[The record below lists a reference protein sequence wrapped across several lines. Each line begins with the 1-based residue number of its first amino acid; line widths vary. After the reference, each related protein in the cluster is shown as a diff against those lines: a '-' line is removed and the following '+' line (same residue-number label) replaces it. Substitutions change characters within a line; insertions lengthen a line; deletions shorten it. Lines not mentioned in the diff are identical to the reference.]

1 MAGGRGTRFW
11 PESRTKRPKQ
21 VLSLA
26 GNQSLLEE
34 TIERILPICPASSIN
49 VVTGIDI
56 KDTVLKLLSTYKG
69 INIIAEPKGRNTAPC
84 IGYMASRISFY
95 NSPEDILLVL
105 PSDHLIYNKE
115 NFLKTI
121 KDAII
126 AADEN
131 DTFVTIGI
139 KPSSPNT
146 GYGYIQSGDKIK
158 ALKNGSPLYH
168 VTSFKEKPTL
178 DLAKQFIETGNYL
191 WNAGMFLAKA
201 KVILKNIKEH
211 MPVLYNGLEEISKS
225 FGTKEESNA
234 FNKKFVDLPSE
245 SIDFGV
251 IEKLSGTLTIPSEFG
266 WNDLG
271 SWNSLY
277 EVKNKKDFGIS
288 NQENVISVNSKENIV
303 NSSNNKKLIALLNV
317 EDLIIID
324 TPDVLLVANRKDDQ
338 KVKDLVQKIKEH
350 GLEEYL

>member
-26 GNQSLLEE
+26 GNRSLLED
-34 TIERILPICPASSIN
+34 TVERIISICPASSIN
-49 VVTGIDI
+49 VVTGMDI
-56 KDTVLKLLSTYKG
+56 KDTVLELLSTYKG
-69 INIIAEPKGRNTAPC
+69 INVIAEPKGRNTAPC
-84 IGYMASRISFY
+84 IGYMASKISFY
-95 NSPEDILLVL
+95 SSPEDLLLVL
-105 PSDHLIYNKE
+105 PSDHLISNKE
-115 NFLKTI
+115 KFLKTI

-126 AADEN
+126 AAEEN
-131 DTFVTIGI
+131 NTIVTIGI

-146 GYGYIQSGDKIK
+146 AYGYIQSGDKIK
-158 ALKNGSPLYH
+158 DLKNGSPLHH
-168 VTSFKEKPTL
+168 VISFKEKPSL
-178 DLAKQFIETGNYL
+178 ALAKQFIESGDYL
-191 WNAGMFLAKA
+191 WNAGMFLVKA

-211 MPVLYNGLEEISKS
+211 MPVLYKGLEEISKS
-225 FGTKEESNA
+225 FGTKEELNA

-251 IEKLSGTLTIPSEFG
+251 IEKLSETLTIPAEFG

-271 SWNSLY
+271 SWNSIY
-277 EVKNKKDFGIS
+277 DVKDKKDFGIS
-288 NQENVISVNSKENIV
+288 NQDKVISVNSKDNII

-350 GLEEYL
+350 GLDEYL